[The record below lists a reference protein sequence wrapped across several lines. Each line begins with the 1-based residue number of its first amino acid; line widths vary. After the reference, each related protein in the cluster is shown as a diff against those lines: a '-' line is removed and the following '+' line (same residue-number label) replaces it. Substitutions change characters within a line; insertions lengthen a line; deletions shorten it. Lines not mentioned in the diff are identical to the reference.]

1 MSMVNIQLIINHDV
15 NSRLLRSDII
25 DWVSFQDIMYSKTID
40 EVITFVL
47 NEYDDTYIETIPE
60 LNSFLELLYET
71 KREADKILGT
81 TYHNARIKAVFEEI
95 VVISVTYNKYRET
108 KEV

>member
-1 MSMVNIQLIINHDV
+1 MSRINIQLLVNHDV

-25 DWVSFQDIMYSKTID
+25 DWVSFQDVMYSRPIND
-40 EVITFVL
+40 VITFVL
-47 NEYDDTYIETIPE
+47 NEYDDTFIETIPE

-71 KREADKILGT
+71 KSEADRILGT